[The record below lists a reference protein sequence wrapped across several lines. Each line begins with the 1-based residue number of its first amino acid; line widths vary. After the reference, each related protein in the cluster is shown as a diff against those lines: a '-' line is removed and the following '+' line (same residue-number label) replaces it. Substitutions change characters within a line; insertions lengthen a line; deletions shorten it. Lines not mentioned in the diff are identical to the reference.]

1 MNGRAAGTM
10 LVAHDPERTWTCLV
24 INIGLA
30 I

>member
-1 MNGRAAGTM
+1 MGPRPVLTALDAN
-10 LVAHDPERTWTCLV
+10 DPERTWTCLV